1 MNADS
6 LLNLLNKLHQ
16 RGGFEIVNRTASDKQ
31 ARLMGRVPKPAM
43 PGWLIIV
50 QRLLLRADKA
60 AWSVDISKQYFLRND
75 QVVFGWRLIFQG
87 PELEKALPDIEQTV
101 LNAPRVRAFVDEQVL
116 AGASGSRNEP
126 GPTGKGAQ
134 GVLKAAVGPMA
145 VAQAQF
151 LAGRPG

>member
-1 MNADS
+1 MNADG
-6 LLNLLNKLHQ
+6 LILKLRE
-16 RGGFEIVNRTASDKQ
+16 RGGFEVVNQAPSASQ
-31 ARLMGRVPKPAM
+31 LRLMGRVPKPAM

-50 QRLLLRADKA
+50 QRLLIQASKA

-87 PELEKALPDIEQTV
+87 QDLEQHLPAIGQV
-101 LNAPRVRAFVDEQVL
+101 IVNAPRARAFVSEQIL
-116 AGASGSRNEP
+116 AGASPTRNEP

-134 GVLKAAVGPMA
+134 GVLKAAVGPQA